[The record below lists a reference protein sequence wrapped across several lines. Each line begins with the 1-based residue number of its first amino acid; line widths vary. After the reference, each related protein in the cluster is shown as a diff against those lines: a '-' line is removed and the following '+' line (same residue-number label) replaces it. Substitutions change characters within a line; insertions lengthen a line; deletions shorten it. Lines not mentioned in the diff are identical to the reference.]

1 MGVIIKKAKHY
12 YTRFPI
18 ILISLIF
25 LGILLFIVG
34 STGAWIT
41 EASTG
46 ESYNEGN
53 CYWAVIPWIGIFI
66 TFPISVILIIILF
79 VIVLVDSIKIRRGKN

>member
-1 MGVIIKKAKHY
+1 MGIIIKKAKHY

-25 LGILLFIVG
+25 LGILPFIVG
-34 STGAWIT
+34 FIGTWIT

-46 ESYNEGN
+46 ESCNEGN
-53 CYWAVIPWIGIFI
+53 CYWAVIPWVGIFV
-66 TFPISVILIIILF
+66 TFPISGILIIILF
-79 VIVLVDSIKIRRGKN
+79 VIVLVDSVKMKRN